1 MKIFVIG
8 IDGGSFDLIEKFL
21 KEDKLKNLKKFFEKG
36 FIGEIESTY
45 PSISACAWTSFLT
58 SKNPGAHGVFDFR
71 NLNIKLYEM
80 REAEIIHSGF
90 FKGITFLDY
99 FNEKGLNVGAITI
112 PITYPPWKIKDFLV
126 SGFPTPDTKEVFAY
140 PSELKKEIEPLTEN
154 TSIFKGGSEKR
165 VFDELIRLLEIRK
178 KAGIY
183 LYKKYKP
190 FFFIIVLGSADR
202 AQHNF
207 YKYIEEKDNYIEKVY
222 IKTDE
227 VIGEFLKIL
236 DEDTL
241 VFIMSDH
248 GARKRPLKKFNLNF
262 FLKERGFL
270 KEKKTKSLYEPFK
283 EIYRKLKGKFPYQ
296 EIVFKKLPLNL
307 RKILTKI
314 DTFSETSLFN
324 IDFNKTKAYRFPLYP
339 PVDGIVINLKERQP
353 KGIVKAEDYEK
364 VRIKIKEELEE
375 FSINGIKPIQKV
387 FLREELYKGKYSE
400 KLPDLILIYSDD
412 FEGGSSL
419 NEYISEIDKKDY
431 EKLNGIHSTKGI
443 FFGMGKIL
451 KEKYKIKGKY
461 TLLDLAPTFLF
472 LSGLPVPEEFEGKVI
487 EEIVKEEYLS
497 KIKLK
502 REKWGKELIF
512 EEHIFIDK
520 EKKEIEEKL
529 KGWGYM

>member
-8 IDGGSFDLIEKFL
+8 IDGGSFDLIERYV
-21 KEDKLKNLKKFFEKG
+21 KEGKLPNFKKFFEKG
-36 FIGEIESTY
+36 FYGEIESTY

-90 FKGITFLDY
+90 FKGITFFDY
-99 FNEKGLNVGAITI
+99 LNEKGLNVGAITV
-112 PITYPPWKIKDFLV
+112 PITYPPWEIKDFLV
-126 SGFPTPDTKEVFAY
+126 SGFPTPDTREVFAY
-140 PSELKKEIEPLTEN
+140 PPELKKEIEPLTED
-154 TSIFKGGSEKR
+154 TSIFKGGSEKK

-178 KAGIY
+178 RAGIY

-190 FFFIIVLGSADR
+190 FFFIIVLGSPDR

-207 YKYIEEKDNYIEKVY
+207 YKYINEKDNYIEKVY

-241 VFIMSDH
+241 IFIMSDH
-248 GARKRPLKKFNLNF
+248 GSRKRPLKKFNLNF
-262 FLKERGFL
+262 FLKEKGFL
-270 KEKKTKSLYEPFK
+270 IEKNKGMIYEPFK
-283 EIYRKLKGKFPYQ
+283 EIYKKLKRKFPYQ

-324 IDFNKTKAYRFPLYP
+324 IDFSKTKAYRFPLYP
-339 PVDGIVINLKERQP
+339 PVDGIVINLKGRQE
-353 KGIVKAEDYEK
+353 KGIVSLEDYEK
-364 VRIKIKEELEE
+364 VRKEIKDKLIE
-375 FSINGIKPIQKV
+375 FSINNEKPLQRV

-400 KLPDLILIYSDD
+400 KLPDLIVLYSDN

-419 NEYISEIDKKDY
+419 NGYISEMEKEDY

-443 FFGMGKIL
+443 FFGMGKVL
-451 KEKYKIKGKY
+451 KENYWIRGNY

-472 LSGLPVPEEFEGKVI
+472 LSSLPVPEEFEGKVI
-487 EEIVKEEYLS
+487 DEIIKEEYLS
-497 KIKLK
+497 KMELK
-502 REKWGKELIF
+502 RIKWEKELIF
-512 EEHIFIDK
+512 EEHKFLDK
-520 EKKEIEEKL
+520 ERKEIEEKL
-529 KGWGYM
+529 KGWGYI